1 MLFRSNILALIGGGQ
16 DPLYPRNK
24 VMLWDDYKAKC
35 FAELEFRSEVLNVRL
50 RRDKIVVV
58 LQKMVYVYNFADL
71 ALLNKHDTFVNPL
84 GLCALCADHNNTVL
98 ACPAIKP
105 GHVRL
110 DLFDINKS
118 HIIAAHSGELTQLVL
133 NLEGT
138 LLATASDKGTLIRV
152 WDTVTGAKVREFR
165 RGTTAATIFSIAFS
179 RNSNYIIV
187 GSDKGTVHV
196 YALYDKNNAA
206 AVAAA
211 AAAASASAAAAD
223 GAASAAGGKAAGNV
237 DEGGGAA
244 GGGGGGSGHGVLMG
258 AAGSAAAASEEDD
271 QSDSVRNKH
280 SRLSFMKDVLPGY
293 FSSEWS
299 FASFTVEIPDPSK
312 KFYTA
317 FGADES
323 TILVICTDGTYFK
336 YLLRPDQARIV
347 QVGDASFK

>member
-1 MLFRSNILALIGGGQ
+1 MRQRRKGERIILTFFFFFVFQ
-16 DPLYPRNK
+16 KR
-24 VMLWDDYKAKC
+24 AKC

-105 GHVRL
+105 GHVRV

-118 HIIAAHSGELTQLVL
+118 HVIAAHTGELTQLVL

-138 LLATASDKGTLIRV
+138 LLATASDKGTLVRI

-165 RGTTAATIFSIAFS
+165 RGTTAANIYSIAFS

-196 YALYDKNNAA
+196 YALYDPSKGPSNPTS
-206 AVAAA
+206 VAAA
-211 AAAASASAAAAD
+211 ASSSGSSGGLPAASAQAD
-223 GAASAAGGKAAGNV
+223 EQHAGGA
-237 DEGGGAA
+237 GGATQA
-244 GGGGGGSGHGVLMG
+244 TTPGMDD
-258 AAGSAAAASEEDD
+258 DD
-271 QSDSVRNKH
+271 QGDGVKNKH

-299 FASFTVEIPDPSK
+299 FASFTVEIPSK

-317 FGADES
+317 FGVDET
-323 TILVICTDGTYFK
+323 TILVICADGTYYK

>member
-1 MLFRSNILALIGGGQ
+1 MLFKSNILALIGGGQ

-118 HIIAAHSGELTQLVL
+118 HVIAAHSGELTQLVL

-165 RGTTAATIFSIAFS
+165 RGTTAATIYSIAFS

-196 YALYDKNNAA
+196 YALYDKNSAA

-211 AAAASASAAAAD
+211 AAAAGG
-223 GAASAAGGKAAGNV
+223 GA
-237 DEGGGAA
+237 GGAA
-244 GGGGGGSGHGVLMG
+244 GAPG
-258 AAGSAAAASEEDD
+258 GSAAAAPAGNVSVAVADD
-271 QSDSVRNKH
+271 GGGAGPAAAGGAAVPAGGDDDDLSDAVRNKH

-317 FGADES
+317 FGSDES

>member
-1 MLFRSNILALIGGGQ
+1 MLFKCNILAFIGGGS

-71 ALLNKHDTFVNPL
+71 SLIEKHDTFLNPL

-98 ACPAIKP
+98 ACPAIKA

-110 DLFDINKS
+110 DLFDIKKS
-118 HIIAAHSGELTQLVL
+118 HVIAAHSGELTQLVL
-133 NLEGT
+133 NMEGT
-138 LLATASDKGTLIRV
+138 LLATASDKGTLIRI
-152 WDTVTGAKVREFR
+152 WDTTTGAKVREFR
-165 RGTTAATIFSIAFS
+165 RGTTAATIYSIAFS

-196 YALYDKNNAA
+196 YALLDKQAL

-211 AAAASASAAAAD
+211 AAAATASASE
-223 GAASAAGGKAAGNV
+223 GALGSVGSDDA
-237 DEGGGAA
+237 EGGPSSTA
-244 GGGGGGSGHGVLMG
+244 SLTTGVSSQEFG
-258 AAGSAAAASEEDD
+258 DD
-271 QSDSVRNKH
+271 DDVRNKH

-317 FGADES
+317 FGADET
-323 TILVICTDGTYFK
+323 TILVICEDGTYFK
-336 YLLRPDQARIV
+336 YMLRPDQARIV
-347 QVGDASFK
+347 QVGDASFS